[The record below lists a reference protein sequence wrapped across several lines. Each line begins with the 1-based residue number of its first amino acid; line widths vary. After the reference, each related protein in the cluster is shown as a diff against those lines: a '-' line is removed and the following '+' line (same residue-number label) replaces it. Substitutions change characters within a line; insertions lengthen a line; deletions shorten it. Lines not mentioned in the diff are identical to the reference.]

1 MFIFIKKQEVIRMLL
16 FREDIALGVIKEI
29 GEDDIVLLVKD
40 EELTIKITR
49 EQVRE
54 LAIHVMNQENMLV
67 PVNVKTHEL
76 FFDTAERWN
85 EEEMEE
91 LQRASERV
99 GEEHE

>member
-1 MFIFIKKQEVIRMLL
+1 MLL
-16 FREDIALGVIKEI
+16 FREDISLGVIKEV
-29 GEDDIVLLVKD
+29 GEGELVLLVKE

-49 EQVRE
+49 EQEEE
-54 LAIHVMNQENMLV
+54 LAVHVMNQENMLV

-91 LQRASERV
+91 LQKASERV
-99 GEEHE
+99 GEDHE

>member
-1 MFIFIKKQEVIRMLL
+1 MLL
-16 FREDIALGVIKEI
+16 FREDIALGVIKEV
-29 GEDDIVLLVKD
+29 GEGELVLLVKD

-49 EQVRE
+49 EQEEE
-54 LAIHVMNQENMLV
+54 LAVHVMNQENMLV

-91 LQRASERV
+91 MQRASERV
-99 GEEHE
+99 GEDHE

>member
-1 MFIFIKKQEVIRMLL
+1 MLL
-16 FREDIALGVIKEI
+16 FHEDIALGVIKEI
-29 GEDDIVLLVKD
+29 GEDDIVLLVKE

-76 FFDTAERWN
+76 FFDTSERWN

-91 LQRASERV
+91 LQKVSERV
-99 GEEHE
+99 GEVHE

>member
-1 MFIFIKKQEVIRMLL
+1 
-16 FREDIALGVIKEI
+16 VIKEV
-29 GEDDIVLLVKD
+29 GEGELVLLVKE

-49 EQVRE
+49 EQEEE
-54 LAIHVMNQENMLV
+54 LAVHVMNQENMLV

-91 LQRASERV
+91 LQKASERV
-99 GEEHE
+99 GEDHE

>member
-1 MFIFIKKQEVIRMLL
+1 MLL
-16 FREDIALGVIKEI
+16 FHEDMALGVIKEI
-29 GEDDIVLLVKD
+29 GEDDIVLLVKE

-54 LAIHVMNQENMLV
+54 LAVHVMNQENMLV
-67 PVNVKTHEL
+67 PINLKTHEL

-91 LQRASERV
+91 LQKASESV
-99 GEEHE
+99 GEEYE

>member
-1 MFIFIKKQEVIRMLL
+1 MLL

-49 EQVRE
+49 EQERE

-76 FFDTAERWN
+76 FFDTNERWN

-99 GEEHE
+99 GEDHE

>member
-1 MFIFIKKQEVIRMLL
+1 MLL
-16 FREDIALGVIKEI
+16 FREDIALGVIKEV
-29 GEDDIVLLVKD
+29 GEGELVLLVLKE

-49 EQVRE
+49 EQEEE
-54 LAIHVMNQENMLV
+54 LAVHVMNQENMLV

-91 LQRASERV
+91 LQKASERV
-99 GEEHE
+99 GEDHEKKL

>member
-1 MFIFIKKQEVIRMLL
+1 MLL

-29 GEDDIVLLVKD
+29 GEDEIVLLVKD
-40 EELTIKITR
+40 KELVIKITR

-54 LAIHVMNQENMLV
+54 LAVHVMNQENMLV

-76 FFDTAERWN
+76 FFDTTERWN
-85 EEEMEE
+85 EEDMEE

-99 GEEHE
+99 GEDHE

>member
-1 MFIFIKKQEVIRMLL
+1 MLL
-16 FREDIALGVIKEI
+16 FHEDIALGVIKEI

-76 FFDTAERWN
+76 FFDTTERWN
-85 EEEMEE
+85 EEDMEE

-99 GEEHE
+99 GEDHE

>member
-1 MFIFIKKQEVIRMLL
+1 MLL

-29 GEDDIVLLVKD
+29 GEDEIVLLVKE

-76 FFDTAERWN
+76 
-85 EEEMEE
+85 
-91 LQRASERV
+91 L
-99 GEEHE
+99 

>member
-1 MFIFIKKQEVIRMLL
+1 MLL

-29 GEDDIVLLVKD
+29 GEDDIVLLVKE

-76 FFDTAERWN
+76 FFDTDERWN
-85 EEEMEE
+85 EEDMEE
-91 LQRASERV
+91 LQRASESV
-99 GEEHE
+99 GEDHE

>member
-1 MFIFIKKQEVIRMLL
+1 MLL
-16 FREDIALGVIKEI
+16 FRADISLGVIKEV
-29 GEDDIVLLVKD
+29 GEGELVLLVKE

-49 EQVRE
+49 EQEEE
-54 LAIHVMNQENMLV
+54 LAVHVMNQENMLV

-91 LQRASERV
+91 LQKASERV
-99 GEEHE
+99 GEDHE

>member
-1 MFIFIKKQEVIRMLL
+1 MLL
-16 FREDIALGVIKEI
+16 FYEDIALGVIKEV
-29 GEDDIVLLVKD
+29 GEGELVLLVKE

-49 EQVRE
+49 EQEEE
-54 LAIHVMNQENMLV
+54 LAVHVMNQENMLV

-99 GEEHE
+99 GEDHE

>member
-1 MFIFIKKQEVIRMLL
+1 MLL
-16 FREDIALGVIKEI
+16 FRADISLGVIKEV
-29 GEDDIVLLVKD
+29 GEGELVLLVKE

-49 EQVRE
+49 EQEEE
-54 LAIHVMNQENMLV
+54 LAVHVMNQENMLV

-91 LQRASERV
+91 LQKASERV
-99 GEEHE
+99 GENHE

>member
-1 MFIFIKKQEVIRMLL
+1 MLL
-16 FREDIALGVIKEI
+16 FHEDIALGVIKEV
-29 GEDDIVLLVKD
+29 GEGELVLLVKE
-40 EELTIKITR
+40 EELA
-49 EQVRE
+49 V
-54 LAIHVMNQENMLV
+54 HVMNQENMLV

-99 GEEHE
+99 GEDHE